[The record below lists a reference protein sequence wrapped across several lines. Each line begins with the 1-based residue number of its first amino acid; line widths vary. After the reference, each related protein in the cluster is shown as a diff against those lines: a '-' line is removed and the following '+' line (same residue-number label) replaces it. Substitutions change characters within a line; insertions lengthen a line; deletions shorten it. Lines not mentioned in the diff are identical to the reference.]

1 LLCRDRRSRSFL
13 SSGYGLPITRT
24 P

>member
-13 SSGYGLPITRT
+13 SSGYGFLNTRM